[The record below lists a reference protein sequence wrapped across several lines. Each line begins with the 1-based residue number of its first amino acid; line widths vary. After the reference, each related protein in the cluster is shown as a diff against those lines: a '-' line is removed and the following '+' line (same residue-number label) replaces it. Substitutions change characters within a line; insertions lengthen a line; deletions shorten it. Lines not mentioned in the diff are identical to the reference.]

1 MVRRV
6 AYRKAAVKVAL
17 LYPST
22 YRVAMSSA
30 VYHMLYF
37 KLQDEGFYVERFT
50 ADKGPHGVEDG
61 TPLAH
66 FDYIVA
72 TVHYELDYVN
82 LVKMLIDAGIPPRAA
97 DRRRPKLVV
106 GGPPIAA
113 NPEPL
118 AEFADAAAVGELEP
132 LWGPLVQ
139 YLATGDEAEGLYY
152 PARGPHPVE
161 VKYAKHV
168 EPDYRR
174 MPEPEAAF
182 SLAVELAR
190 GCPYSCL
197 FCMESYV
204 TKPYRPRD
212 WRVVLDEAERLRSKY
227 GVRPSIVA
235 LTANAHP
242 GFKDLLAEAARRG
255 LRLSLPSMRA
265 ELLDEEAVELL
276 AAVGQRTL
284 TIAPETSE
292 RLRMALG
299 KEITDEDVLRVAKK
313 AGELGMRLKLYL
325 MVGLPC
331 ERPADLEEVTS
342 LMKKVRK
349 VAGAVSLSVNP
360 FIPKPQTPLQYS
372 PMAPLAHLKE
382 EMEQLR
388 RAHQGEFS
396 AYDPALGAI
405 QAAISLGG
413 RETSRHIEA
422 AAASQS
428 PLGYWKRA
436 LRSGELYYV
445 FKPREEPL
453 PWSHVRG
460 FYQPEELWRR
470 YRQFLEH
477 ACS

>member
-106 GGPPIAA
+106 GGPPVAA

-242 GFKDLLAEAARRG
+242 GFKELLAEAARRKIP
-255 LRLSLPSMRA
+255 LSLPSMRA
-265 ELLDEEAVELL
+265 ELLDDEALELL
-276 AAVGQRTL
+276 AAVGQKTV
-284 TIAPETSE
+284 TIAPETS
-292 RLRMALG
+292 RQLRKALG
-299 KEITDEDVLRVAKK
+299 KDMEDEDVLRVAKK
-313 AGELGMRLKLYL
+313 ARQLGMRLKLYL

-331 ERPADLEEVTS
+331 ERQEDVEELARLVKEVGKAAGTVT
-342 LMKKVRK
+342 
-349 VAGAVSLSVNP
+349 LSVNP
-360 FIPKPQTPLQYS
+360 FIPKPQTPMQYS
-372 PMAPLAHLKE
+372 PMASLVY
-382 EMEQLR
+382 LR
-388 RAHQGEFS
+388 EKIEHIRRVHRGDFS
-396 AYDPALGAI
+396 FYDPVLGAV

-413 RETSRHIEA
+413 RDVARHIEA
-422 AAASQS
+422 AATS
-428 PLGYWKRA
+428 PPGYWRRA
-436 LRSGELYYV
+436 LREGLFDYV
-445 FKPREEPL
+445 FKPREDPL
-453 PWSHVRG
+453 PWGHVKA
-460 FYQPEELWRR
+460 FYPPEELRRR
-470 YRQFLEH
+470 YLKYLEE
-477 ACS
+477 ACG

>member
-1 MVRRV
+1 VVRRV

-17 LYPST
+17 LYPSA
-22 YRVAMSSA
+22 YQVAMSSA

-50 ADKGPHGVEDG
+50 ADRGPRGLEDG
-61 TPLAH
+61 TPLSH
-66 FDYIVA
+66 FDYVVA

-106 GGPPIAA
+106 GGPPVVA

-118 AEFADAAAVGELEP
+118 AEFADAAAVGELES

-242 GFKDLLAEAARRG
+242 GFKELLAEAARRG

-292 RLRMALG
+292 RLRRALG

-342 LMKKVRK
+342 LMKEVRK

-372 PMAPLAHLKE
+372 PMASLAYLKE
-382 EMEQLR
+382 KIEHLR
-388 RAHQGEFS
+388 RAHRGDFS
-396 AYDPALGAI
+396 SYDPVLGAV

-413 RETSRHIEA
+413 RDVARHIEA
-422 AAASQS
+422 AATS
-428 PLGYWKRA
+428 PQGYWRRA
-436 LRSGELYYV
+436 LREGLFDYI
-445 FKPREEPL
+445 FKPREDPL
-453 PWSHVRG
+453 PWGHVKA
-460 FYQPEELWRR
+460 FYPPEELRRR
-470 YRQFLEH
+470 YLKYLEE
-477 ACS
+477 ACG

>member
-1 MVRRV
+1 VRRV

-17 LYPST
+17 LYPSA
-22 YRVAMSSA
+22 YQVAMSSA
-30 VYHMLYF
+30 AYHMLYF

-50 ADKGPHGVEDG
+50 ADRGPRGVEDG
-61 TPLAH
+61 TPLSH
-66 FDYIVA
+66 FDYVVA

-82 LVKMLIDAGIPPRAA
+82 LVKMLIEAGIPPRAA
-97 DRRRPKLVV
+97 DRKRPKLVV
-106 GGPPIAA
+106 GGPPVAA

-118 AEFADAAAVGELEP
+118 AEFVDAVAVGELEP
-132 LWGPLVQ
+132 LWGSLAQ
-139 YLATGDEAEGLYY
+139 YLATGEEAEELYY
-152 PARGPHPVE
+152 PAKGPQPVE
-161 VKYAKHV
+161 VKYAKRI

-190 GCPYSCL
+190 GCPYTCV
-197 FCMESYV
+197 FCMESYI

-212 WRVVLDEAERLRSKY
+212 WRIVLDEAEKLYSKY

-242 GFKDLLAEAARRG
+242 GFKELLAEAARRG

-265 ELLDEEAVELL
+265 ELLDEETVELL

-292 RLRMALG
+292 RLRRALG
-299 KEITDEDVLRVAKK
+299 KEMSNEDVLRVAKK

-331 ERPADLEEVTS
+331 ERPEDVEEAAS
-342 LMKKVRK
+342 LVREVRK
-349 VAGAVSLSVNP
+349 AAGAVSHSVNP

-372 PMAPLAHLKE
+372 AMAPLAYLKE
-382 EMEQLR
+382 KMEQLR
-388 RAHQGEFS
+388 RAHQGELSF
-396 AYDPALGAI
+396 YDPALGAI

-413 RETSRHIEA
+413 RKTAHHIEA
-422 AAASQS
+422 AAVSQS

-436 LRSGELYYV
+436 LKSGALDYV
-445 FKPREEPL
+445 FKPRDEPL
-453 PWSHVRG
+453 PWSHIRG
-460 FYQPEELWRR
+460 FYQPEELRRR
-470 YRQFLEH
+470 YRQFLEQ
-477 ACS
+477 ACG